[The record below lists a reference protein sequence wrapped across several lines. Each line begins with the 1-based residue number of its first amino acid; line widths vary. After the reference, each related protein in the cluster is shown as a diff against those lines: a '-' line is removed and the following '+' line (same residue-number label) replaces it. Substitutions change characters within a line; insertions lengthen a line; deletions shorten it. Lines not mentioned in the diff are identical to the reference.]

1 MQPYALNNIKIA
13 YAILYGQIKKRGG
26 LSMKKFLSL
35 LLIVVLVL
43 SLAACT
49 KKAPVDNATDTPNT
63 GDTTEDVAS
72 EGIEAEI
79 SVQVESDWLEYYE
92 KVAERVKANNPKAKI
107 NFIETGS
114 FDHLD
119 VLDATDVT
127 NKDVADV
134 FAIPADRIYGL
145 SNNEALAAIDAKTMA
160 NNVGGFSNYDAGL
173 GGNFN
178 INGEYLAFPMNIET
192 LINFANTANAEASGI
207 DLSKTIEFTELKN
220 EDMLV
225 PVFNAWF
232 GVALTNAGNIE
243 FLGKDDSGN
252 LYSDLTKDF
261 ADLTKEQQDVFTALF
276 NYWKAH
282 KSAGTS
288 LWDKDAAWGYMDTE
302 FSSGGK
308 NSIRLEGPWS
318 TGSLSALANDG
329 KDLAI
334 LPINQVT
341 VAGKPLAHWKG
352 GWGLAINA
360 RNEGDDN
367 KMQLAMRFIEEVV
380 NPEYA
385 VDFFEA
391 TGKIL
396 ENVKVDEYLNS
407 GLSDTDK
414 VVIEAVMKSYEDAPA
429 RPLFTEWGSVWDTWQ
444 NAMLSWSSVNPG
456 TVEEA
461 YSLIKA
467 SFEAMMGN
475 F

>member
-1 MQPYALNNIKIA
+1 
-13 YAILYGQIKKRGG
+13 
-26 LSMKKFLSL
+26 MKKFLSL
-35 LLIVVLVL
+35 LLIMVLVL
-43 SLAACT
+43 SLVACT
-49 KKAPVDNATDTPNT
+49 KKAPE
-63 GDTTEDVAS
+63 TTTNEQEPVETKEEVA

-92 KVAERVKANNPKAKI
+92 KVAERVKANNPKATI

-160 NNVGGFSNYDAGL
+160 ANVGGFSNYDGGL

-207 DLSKTIEFTELKN
+207 DLSKTIEFTELKH

-232 GVALTNAGNIE
+232 GVAITNAANIE
-243 FLGKDDSGN
+243 FLGKDASGN

-261 ADLTKEQQDVFTALF
+261 AELTKEQQDVFTALF

-302 FSSGGK
+302 FSTGGK

-318 TGSLSALANDG
+318 TGSLSALAGDG

-341 VAGKPLAHWKG
+341 VAGMPLAHWKG

-360 RNEGDDN
+360 RNEGDDA

-380 NPEYA
+380 NPEHA
-385 VDFFEA
+385 VEFFEA

-407 GLSDTDK
+407 NLSEIDK
-414 VVIEAVMKSYEDAPA
+414 VVIKAVIESYEDAPA
-429 RPLFTEWGSVWDTWQ
+429 RPLFTEWGSVWDTWE
-444 NAMLSWSSVNPG
+444 NGMLSWSAVNPG

-461 YSLIKA
+461 YNLIKA